1 MEEVIM
7 ETPPS
12 PLGLAGGLGGSENE
26 MAKSPRNFVVSIT
39 SLSGS
44 HQALSCLPP
53 PQSGP
58 TDPWAI
64 TANGVLLGS
73 VL

>member
-1 MEEVIM
+1 MEEVVV

-26 MAKSPRNFVVSIT
+26 MAKSPRNFVASVT

-44 HQALSCLPP
+44 RQALSCLPP
-53 PQSGP
+53 PQGGP
-58 TDPWAI
+58 TAPWAVA
-64 TANGVLLGS
+64 ANSVLLGS